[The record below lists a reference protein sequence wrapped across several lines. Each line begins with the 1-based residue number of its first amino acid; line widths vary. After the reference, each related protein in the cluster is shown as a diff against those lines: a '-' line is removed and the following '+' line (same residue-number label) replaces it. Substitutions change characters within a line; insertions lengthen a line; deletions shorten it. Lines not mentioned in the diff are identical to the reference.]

1 MLNLSLTSLSSTDE
15 LLHNAISTA
24 EYYGFSPFESVPR
37 SRALRSNSAT
47 KLSPHDVVFVRRD
60 ERPLVPLL
68 NSCAWGGLCA
78 QESPIF
84 FWKQGSTQKTGPNK
98 HTTLELHIL
107 GVPSAIAEAML
118 ITIAQAIARDVGLER
133 QVVRLNSIGAHDSS
147 ARFVRELSAYLRKNA
162 SSIAETILTRLN
174 DDPMGAFL
182 TLAEKQN
189 PIIMRA
195 PQSMEFL
202 NEEERKHLAQVLEYL
217 EASDTYY
224 ELSPF
229 VLGSRD
235 CWTHTIF
242 EVHGIHDSTEVS
254 IPFARGGRY
263 DRLLSRS
270 AGNPT
275 TGAGMTLF
283 FELTGT
289 KVPKAEPTTPATN
302 ITPLYF
308 AHLGLEAKRRTLPI
322 LESLR
327 HAGIPVRQSLAH
339 DHLSEQMAEVQ
350 GLGLPFVMIMGY
362 KEATE
367 GTVLVRNMLTNSQ
380 NAVPQ
385 DELVGY
391 LRRRKIVA

>member
-15 LLHNAISTA
+15 LLNQAIATA
-24 EYYGFSPFESVPR
+24 EYYGFSPFDSVPKT
-37 SRALRSNSAT
+37 RALRSNSAT
-47 KLSPHDVVFVRRD
+47 KLSPRDVTFVRRD

-78 QESPIF
+78 QGAPIF
-84 FWKQGSTQKTGPNK
+84 FWKQGASQKTGPSK

-133 QVVRLNSIGAHDSS
+133 QVVRLNSIGTHDSS

-162 SSIAETILTRLN
+162 GSIAETILARLN

-202 NEEERKHLAQVLEYL
+202 NEEERKHLAQVLEFL
-217 EASDTYY
+217 EASNTYY

-242 EVHGIHDSTEVS
+242 EIHGIHDSADISV
-254 IPFARGGRY
+254 PFARGGRY
-263 DRLLSRS
+263 DRLASRT
-270 AGNPT
+270 AGSQC
-275 TGAGMTLF
+275 TGAGMVLT

-289 KVPKAEPTTPATN
+289 RVPKMQSVRQSDAR
-302 ITPLYF
+302 PLYF
-308 AHLGLEAKRRTLPI
+308 AHLGVEAKRRALPV

-327 HAGIPVRQSLAH
+327 HAHIPVRQSLAH
-339 DHLSEQMAEVQ
+339 DHLSEQMAEAQ
-350 GLGLPFVMIMGY
+350 ALGTPHVMIMGY
-362 KEATE
+362 KEASE
-367 GTVLVRNMLTNSQ
+367 GTVLVRNMLTNAQ
-380 NAVPQ
+380 NAIPQ
-385 DELVGY
+385 EELVGY
-391 LRRRKIVA
+391 LRRRKIAA